1 MDGQIPLILIGLYT
15 LTLINIVYLAAVT
28 LTLLKLNFA
37 RKISEIL
44 KRWVF
49 CTSILSILIVI
60 ASLETIIP
68 DTFIWKASIFVA
80 FLVFGIIWG
89 VSKGYLNADKE

>member
-1 MDGQIPLILIGLYT
+1 
-15 LTLINIVYLAAVT
+15 
-28 LTLLKLNFA
+28 
-37 RKISEIL
+37 
-44 KRWVF
+44 
-49 CTSILSILIVI
+49 LSILIVI